1 MPLAGYFLQE
11 ISDDLTN
18 YLGELI
24 RQIPTDLENLCNG
37 RVTEAIKY
45 GYVTYTAPSF
55 CLNAPTITLSEGRS
69 LLASGGDTGL
79 RTWEAAL
86 LLGTYLYTE
95 GRELVHRKAVL
106 ELGAGTGFL
115 SILCAKH
122 LGSSHVMATDG
133 SQQCV
138 KDIVANI
145 ALNGLEGDLQGISS
159 AVLQWGHLDEEILH
173 SQDVNYRYDLILGAD
188 VVRDDPLQTLPS
200 FLSSYIWPFFSTSN
214 FCLSPLKYPGIEAWQ
229 GCLSLFLMIIVWTDV
244 WWRGNTILGFNFAI
258 RLWTVCKHQNSHRCN
273 NTEWT
278 YIEHFF
284 QRLRL
289 VKYFS

>member
-1 MPLAGYFLQE
+1 MPLVGYFLQE

-55 CLNAPTITLSEGRS
+55 CLNAPTITLNEGRS

-122 LGSSHVMATDG
+122 LGSLHVMATDG
-133 SQQCV
+133 SQKCI

-145 ALNGLEGDLQGISS
+145 ALNGLEGDLQAISS
-159 AVLQWGHLDEEILH
+159 AVLRWGHLDEEILH
-173 SQDVNYRYDLILGAD
+173 SQDVNYPYDLILGAD
-188 VVRDDPLQTLPS
+188 VVGGDPL
-200 FLSSYIWPFFSTSN
+200 
-214 FCLSPLKYPGIEAWQ
+214 
-229 GCLSLFLMIIVWTDV
+229 
-244 WWRGNTILGFNFAI
+244 
-258 RLWTVCKHQNSHRCN
+258 
-273 NTEWT
+273 
-278 YIEHFF
+278 
-284 QRLRL
+284 
-289 VKYFS
+289 